1 MEVLLFLICLLAPLI
16 LNALNNTEELP
27 DDLVIEKAILPAV
40 AWAIASLVL
49 SVAVGVYSYIQARK
63 MQKKNKREPSQ
74 LDGSIADEGVSFSD
88 IAGSPHM
95 YGNIVDKWGETTQA
109 IKAKGGKK

>member
-1 MEVLLFLICLLAPLI
+1 MFLIVAALISLA
-16 LNALNNTEELP
+16 
-27 DDLVIEKAILPAV
+27 V
-40 AWAIASLVL
+40 S
-49 SVAVGVYSYIQARK
+49 VYSYIQMRK

-74 LDGSIADEGVSFSD
+74 LDGSIANEGVSFSD

-95 YGNIVDKWGETTQA
+95 YGNIVDKWGETTTP

>member
-1 MEVLLFLICLLAPLI
+1 MFLIVAALISLA
-16 LNALNNTEELP
+16 
-27 DDLVIEKAILPAV
+27 V
-40 AWAIASLVL
+40 S
-49 SVAVGVYSYIQARK
+49 VYSYIQMRK

-74 LDGSIADEGVSFSD
+74 LDGSIADEGVSFFD

-95 YGNIVDKWGETTQA
+95 YGNIVDKWGEATTP